1 GADAHIGN
9 FVEIK
14 NATVEEGAK
23 VNHLSY
29 VGDARVG
36 TKANVGAGTIT
47 ANYDGFSKSRTD
59 IGAGA
64 SIGSNSVLV
73 APVKIGD
80 GAMTGAG
87 AVVRKDVPADA
98 LAVNSSRQETK
109 DGFAASYRRMRQ
121 DKSKKK

>member
-1 GADAHIGN
+1 MPPGGRGA
-9 FVEIK
+9 VQ
-14 NATVEEGAK
+14 TSRVGAK
-23 VNHLSY
+23 
-29 VGDARVG
+29 
-36 TKANVGAGTIT
+36 ANIGAGTIT

-73 APVKIGD
+73 APVKVGD

-87 AVVRKDVPADA
+87 AVVRKDVPADG

-109 DGFAASYRRMRQ
+109 PGFAANYRKLKQ
-121 DKSKKK
+121 ATKSKPER

>member
-1 GADAHIGN
+1 
-9 FVEIK
+9 
-14 NATVEEGAK
+14 VEEGAK

-47 ANYDGFSKSRTD
+47 ANYDGFDKHHTD

-73 APVKIGD
+73 APVKVGD
-80 GAMTGAG
+80 RAMTGAG
-87 AVVRKDVPADA
+87 AVVRKDVPDDA
-98 LAVNSSRQETK
+98 LALNSSQQETRE
-109 DGFAASYRRMRQ
+109 GFGAKYRRVKQ
-121 DKSKKK
+121 GAKTKAALKSAVNKKTKKKK